1 MERPRRRL
9 TAGRRRMKHPVLL
22 KGVKRAGRR
31 SHLQNHL
38 SREFSKPANR
48 ELPAYRS
55 PLVERVAFNKTLLS
69 IDWIFFSLKNEGRS
83 VKVPPRCHSKISASS
98 STPCGTLASFWSWIA
113 PSLRSWRLR
122 RRCRRVRQCP
132 VPHSYSRITGPH
144 SRWWVVSTTACQST
158 DSAGDY

>member
-69 IDWIFFSLKNEGRS
+69 IDWIFFSLKNDGRS
-83 VKVPPRCHSKISASS
+83 VKVPPRSHSKISALS
-98 STPCGTLASFWSWIA
+98 STPCAALASICSWLA
-113 PSLRSWRLR
+113 ASLRGWRLR
-122 RRCRRVRQCP
+122 RRC
-132 VPHSYSRITGPH
+132 G
-144 SRWWVVSTTACQST
+144 
-158 DSAGDY
+158 